1 MLHAKRQRSIIIST
15 TFNEEPSTE
24 ALITYA
30 FTFDAS
36 SCSGCK
42 ACQAACKDK
51 NNLPLGVLW
60 RRVYE
65 VTGGEWTQTG
75 EAWTS
80 TVFAY
85 NLSIACNHCV
95 HPKCAGVCPVDAY
108 EVRADGIVL
117 INTQKCIGC
126 GYCAWACPYD
136 APQVDQSAGYMTKC
150 NLCHDNLDAGLAPA
164 CVTAC
169 PLRCLDLVEINN
181 EGIEDQGLA
190 LWKVPGAEH
199 PYPLPRLSRT
209 EPHLVIKP
217 HPGVNQVGE
226 ETQVSNREETS
237 PANPRATARGEIP
250 LIIFTL
256 LAQMAIGAFGTIF
269 LIYWRL
275 NDQLVANQITFLPF
289 VATGVAITAALI
301 ISIFHLGTP
310 KKPWRALNHLRKSW
324 LSREILFTTGF
335 AGLWAIL
342 MGLKLFRIGTFSG
355 WTSLAAL
362 TVFCGLAALYCM
374 QRIYQLR
381 SVTAWNPARTLLEFA
396 ISTVG
401 LGGLLTGSLLLHD
414 APTEIIVWI
423 ALAGFIVLLPAI
435 IVTHST
441 MNSTNLMPSKWR
453 IGLLLAGLL
462 GALAVAIWPS
472 SAGMGSMFLVFLI
485 VLAEEAIGRWL
496 FYARRN
502 PGI

>member
-1 MLHAKRQRSIIIST
+1 V
-15 TFNEEPSTE
+15 
-24 ALITYA
+24 TYA
-30 FTFDAS
+30 FTFDES

-65 VTGGEWTQTG
+65 VSGGKWTQTG

-95 HPKCAGVCPVDAY
+95 YPKCAGVCPVDAY
-108 EVRADGIVL
+108 EVRPDGIVL

-136 APQVDQSAGYMTKC
+136 APQVDKSAGYMTKC
-150 NLCHDNLDAGLAPA
+150 NLCYDNLDAGLPPA
-164 CVTAC
+164 CVAAC
-169 PLRCLDLVEINN
+169 PLRCLELVEISDQ
-181 EGIEDQGLA
+181 GIEEKGLV

-199 PYPLPRLSRT
+199 PFPLPKLSRT
-209 EPHLVIKP
+209 EPYLVIKP
-217 HPGVNQVGE
+217 HPGVKQVGE
-226 ETQVSNREETS
+226 GTHVSNREETS
-237 PANPRATARGEIP
+237 PAQPRATARGEIP

-269 LIYWRL
+269 IIYWVL
-275 NDQLVANQITFLPF
+275 SDKLVAWQITFIPLLA
-289 VATGVAITAALI
+289 VGVAVTVALLV
-301 ISIFHLGTP
+301 SFFHLGTP
-310 KKPWRALNHLRKSW
+310 KNAWRALNHLRKSW
-324 LSREILFTTGF
+324 LSREILFTSGF

-342 MGLKLFRIGTFSG
+342 TGVRLFQIDTFSV

-362 TVFCGLAALYCM
+362 TAFCGLAAVHSM
-374 QRIYQLR
+374 QRVYQLR
-381 SVTAWNPARTLLEFA
+381 SVPAWNTGRTLLEFT

-401 LGGLLTGSLLLHD
+401 LGCLLTGTLLPRD
-414 APTEIIVWI
+414 TPAGVMVSI
-423 ALAGFIVLLPAI
+423 ALAGI
-435 IVTHST
+435 IAFSAALRVTIST
-441 MNSTNLMPSKWR
+441 SNTTNIMLSKWR
-453 IGLLLAGLL
+453 TGLLLAGLL
-462 GALAVAIWPS
+462 GALALSIWPS
-472 SAGMGSMFLVFLI
+472 SAGLGSMFLVFI
-485 VLAEEAIGRWL
+485 IALAEEAIGRWL